1 VSTPGRPERAAF
13 EALRSLVR
21 ALQGE
26 LAIFR
31 RRALQAEARVRELE
45 AREGPPPQVVADP
58 GLAQRIVEL
67 ERENAVLH
75 QRIGEATARTEAML
89 ERVRFL
95 RQQVGVTG
103 P

>member
-1 VSTPGRPERAAF
+1 
-13 EALRSLVR
+13 
-21 ALQGE
+21 
-26 LAIFR
+26 
-31 RRALQAEARVRELE
+31 
-45 AREGPPPQVVADP
+45 VVADP